1 MPAILLVG
9 HGAESA
15 IEADASRIFWIAL
28 AVMIFAE
35 LTDGVDGFVARRF
48 NLVSSIGKLLDPLA
62 DSLYRNGMFIA
73 FAAIGWMPFWMLVI
87 FASRD
92 LVIAHLRLVSE
103 RRIGTLAARSSG
115 KLKAI
120 SQSAAQL
127 AMVATHALWV
137 SNPPDWAVF
146 GVTALLYL
154 SLAITLLSLYDYLSS
169 VYRALA
175 AQAPAKDALS

>member
-1 MPAILLVG
+1 MPAILLVVAAG
-9 HGAESA
+9 QAPL
-15 IEADASRIFWIAL
+15 EADISRLCWIAL
-28 AVMIFAE
+28 AVMVFAE

-48 NLVSSIGKLLDPLA
+48 GLVSSVGKLLDPLA

-73 FAAIGWMPFWMLVI
+73 FAAIGWMPFWMLVV

-92 LVIAHLRLVSE
+92 LMIAHLRLVSE

-127 AMVATHALWV
+127 AMVAAHALWA
-137 SNPPDWAVF
+137 SSPPDWAVI

-154 SLAITLLSLYDYLSS
+154 ALGITLLSLYDYLSS
-169 VYRALA
+169 VWRALKAQGA
-175 AQAPAKDALS
+175 AS